1 MPGHPYTTMLFTLA
15 FWLLALSTIAQFPRS
30 AGIGVLLMLAGVPA
44 YLLWR
49 RRALSDDE
57 PGGGRGAR

>member
-1 MPGHPYTTMLFTLA
+1 MPGHPYTTLLFTLA

-30 AGIGVLLMLAGVPA
+30 AGVGVLIMLAGVPA

-49 RRALSDDE
+49 RLAPATGG
-57 PGGGRGAR
+57 PG